1 MIHATHP
8 AATLIM
14 LAAAMLLTPA
24 HAARPAAAT
33 DAKAKP
39 GPDMVRIAG
48 GAYTIGADDPKS
60 LPNERPAHKVE
71 IQTFWIDATPVTNAQ
86 FKQFVEDTGY
96 VTTAERPVD
105 WDQLKKQLPPGTPKP
120 PQQKLQPGSIVFTPP
135 DHEVGLEDLSQ
146 WFEWTNGA
154 SWRAPE
160 GPGSD
165 LDGRMDHPVVHVS
178 WDDAR
183 AYAKWAGKRLP
194 TEAEWEA
201 AARGGSEGKRFFWG
215 DTFKPDGR
223 HMANTF
229 TGTFPHRNT
238 AADGF
243 AGRAPVGS
251 FPANGYGLHDM
262 AGNVW
267 QWTADVYTPRH
278 GAPPRPGDPRRVIKG
293 GSYLCHADYCESYRP
308 GARRGTPYDTG
319 TSHIGFR
326 CASDQPPDG
335 HENDEPG

>member
-1 MIHATHP
+1 
-8 AATLIM
+8 LSL
-14 LAAAMLLTPA
+14 LAAAITFIPCAPA
-24 HAARPAAAT
+24 VEPGGEAERAAER
-33 DAKAKP
+33 KP
-39 GPDMVRIAG
+39 GPDMVRIPG
-48 GAYTIGADDPKS
+48 GTYTIGTDDPNS
-60 LPNERPAHKVE
+60 LPNERPAREVKVE
-71 IQTFWIDATPVTNAQ
+71 TFWMDVTPVTNAQ
-86 FKQFVEDTGY
+86 FKKFVEDTGY

-105 WDQLKKQLPPGTPKP
+105 WEEMKKQLPPGTPKP
-120 PQQKLQPGSIVFTPP
+120 PEENLQPGSVVFTPP
-135 DHEVGLEDLSQ
+135 DHEVGLDDLSQ
-146 WFEWTNGA
+146 WFAWTHGA

-165 LDGRMDHPVVHVS
+165 LEGRMDHPVVHVS

-194 TEAEWEA
+194 TEAEWEV
-201 AARGGSEGKRFFWG
+201 AARGGLKGKRFFWG
-215 DTFKPDGR
+215 DQFKPDGD

-229 TGTFPHRNT
+229 TGTFPHDNT

-243 AGRAPVGS
+243 AGRAPVAS
-251 FPANGYGLHDM
+251 FPPNGYGLHDM

-278 GAPPRPGDPRRVIKG
+278 GTPPLPGDPRRVIKG

-335 HENDEPG
+335 HARDTPG